1 MQIKGDTI
9 VCKIFHH
16 VACFGCGK
24 GVATSYDG
32 ATAVRKMAR
41 AAGAKKI
48 LIGDGGPIKQWYCKW
63 CAAEHGVEA
72 EALPCGH
79 NQGVEF
85 GESSW
90 SCVVCGQPV
99 RRSR

>member
-1 MQIKGDTI
+1 MLPRKHGKTQHIEIVAKGIEEAIGKWNTLVCVRCGRQKTLANIKHTRLYGI
-9 VCKIFHH
+9 MCVCGSQEWK
-16 VACFGCGK
+16 
-24 GVATSYDG
+24 
-32 ATAVRKMAR
+32 
-41 AAGAKKI
+41 
-48 LIGDGGPIKQWYCKW
+48 
-63 CAAEHGVEA
+63 AAEHGVEA
-72 EALPCGH
+72 DALPCGH